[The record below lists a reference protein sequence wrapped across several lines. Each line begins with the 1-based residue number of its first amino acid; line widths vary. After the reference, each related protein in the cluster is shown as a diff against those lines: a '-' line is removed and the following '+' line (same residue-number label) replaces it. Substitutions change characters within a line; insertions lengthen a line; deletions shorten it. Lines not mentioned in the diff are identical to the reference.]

1 MNICGAQESI
11 LTHQL
16 QETIHITSL
25 LYIPLCYIIFVIC
38 ALLAYFLHFRIYAR
52 LCISESNCKV
62 KHMSETLVV
71 SSRGQITLPAT
82 LRKRL
87 GIRSGD
93 VVILEERGN
102 EVVLKPGIVL
112 EVQHYSDEQIAEW
125 DAEDKLSD
133 QERSQ
138 LVGMLA
144 TAKK

>member
-1 MNICGAQESI
+1 
-11 LTHQL
+11 
-16 QETIHITSL
+16 
-25 LYIPLCYIIFVIC
+25 
-38 ALLAYFLHFRIYAR
+38 
-52 LCISESNCKV
+52 
-62 KHMSETLVV
+62 MSETLVV

-93 VVILEERGN
+93 VMILEERGN

-112 EVQHYSDEQIAEW
+112 EVQHYSDEQITEW
-125 DAEDKLSD
+125 DAEDRLSD